1 MAKVQKTKKGQYT
14 ITLPLEI
21 IEIKKWKKGTKLYPY
36 INEKGEL
43 VLKEI
48 K

>member
-1 MAKVQKTKKGQYT
+1 MVNIQKTKKGQYT
-14 ITLPLEI
+14 LTLPLDI
-21 IEIKKWKKGTKLYPY
+21 ILIKKWKKGTKLYSY

>member
-1 MAKVQKTKKGQYT
+1 MVNIQQTKKGQYT
-14 ITLPLEI
+14 ITLPLDI
-21 IEIKKWKKGTKLYPY
+21 IQLKKWKKGVKLYPY

-48 K
+48 T

>member
-1 MAKVQKTKKGQYT
+1 MVSIQKTPKGQYT

-21 IEIKKWKKGTKLYPY
+21 IQLKKWKKGVKLYPY
-36 INEKGEL
+36 ANEKGEL

-48 K
+48 T

>member
-1 MAKVQKTKKGQYT
+1 MVSIQKTKKGQFT
-14 ITLPLEI
+14 ITIPLDI
-21 IEIKKWKKGTKLYPY
+21 IALKKWKKGTKLYPY

-43 VLKEI
+43 VLKGL

>member
-1 MAKVQKTKKGQYT
+1 MVNIQKTKKGQYT
-14 ITLPLEI
+14 ITISLDI
-21 IEIKKWKKGTKLYPY
+21 IQLKKWKKGTKLYSY